1 MDMALLGLREAGRMV
16 GTASRPAGPGAIVA
30 RAAPAGQTP
39 PSAPAAALWDNR
51 GMTDAPTYRVPV
63 LETARIRLRP
73 YRDDDVEAMFALYSD
88 PRVMRYWSF
97 PAWTERSQAEQYLA
111 RAWAAMEAG
120 EIFPW
125 AIADHA
131 TDGLIGALTFFSLH
145 REQRR
150 LEVGYSLSPERQG
163 QGLAAEALRCAI
175 GFGFDAV
182 GLVRIEADIDPRNEA
197 SAKLLER
204 LGFQREGL
212 LRKRWRVNGEVCDTA
227 FYGLLPD
234 DFVR

>member
-1 MDMALLGLREAGRMV
+1 MP
-16 GTASRPAGPGAIVA
+16 TA
-30 RAAPAGQTP
+30 T
-39 PSAPAAALWDNR
+39 AALWDNR
-51 GMTDAPTYRVPV
+51 TMTDAPAYLVPV
-63 LETARIRLRP
+63 LETSRIRLRP
-73 YRDDDVEAMFALYSD
+73 YRDADVEAMFALYSD
-88 PRVMRYWSF
+88 PKVMRYWSF

-125 AIADHA
+125 AIADRA
-131 TDGLIGALTFFSLH
+131 SDELIGALTFFSLH

-150 LEVGYSLSPERQG
+150 LEVGYSLSSARQG

-175 GFGFDAV
+175 GFGFDTV
-182 GLVRIEADIDPRNEA
+182 GLVRIEADIDPRNDA

-204 LGFQREGL
+204 LGFVREGL

-227 FYGLLPD
+227 FYGLLPE

>member
-1 MDMALLGLREAGRMV
+1 MSE
-16 GTASRPAGPGAIVA
+16 TA
-30 RAAPAGQTP
+30 
-39 PSAPAAALWDNR
+39 
-51 GMTDAPTYRVPV
+51 TYSVPV
-63 LETARIRLRP
+63 LESARLRLRP
-73 YRDDDVEAMFALYSD
+73 YRDGDVEAMFALYSD

-125 AIADHA
+125 AIADA
-131 TDGLIGALTFFSLH
+131 ASDTLIGALTFFSLH

-150 LEVGYSLSPERQG
+150 LEIGYSLSPDFQG
-163 QGLAAEALRCAI
+163 RGIATEALRCAI
-175 GFGFDAV
+175 GFAFDTV

-197 SAKLLER
+197 SARLLER
-204 LGFQREGL
+204 IGFVREGL

-227 FYGLLPD
+227 FYGLLPED
-234 DFVR
+234 YVRA